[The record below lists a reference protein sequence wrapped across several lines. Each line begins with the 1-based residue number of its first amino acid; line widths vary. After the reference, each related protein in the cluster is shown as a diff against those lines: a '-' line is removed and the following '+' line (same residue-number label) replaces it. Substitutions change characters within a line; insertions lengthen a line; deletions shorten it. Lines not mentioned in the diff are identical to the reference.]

1 MRSLLFVPGS
11 SARMMAKAAGSGADV
26 VIYDLEDAVHPQQKE
41 AARPLVATALGDGPG
56 GGPGDGPRRYVRV
69 NALGTPWC
77 EGDLEAVLP
86 AGPDGIVVPKVTGPE
101 DLERLD
107 ALIGRWEA
115 PDRARATRIVA
126 VCTETPEATLSLAA
140 RSWKHPRLAGLLWGG
155 EDLSAA
161 IGATANRDDQ
171 GRYTAPFALARSLCL
186 LAAHAAGVAAI
197 DAVFTDFR
205 DGAALARET
214 DAARRD
220 GFTAKA
226 AIHPAQVAIINAR
239 FTPTDAER
247 GWAERVIAAFEASG
261 ANVVQLDGVMLDA
274 PHLTQARRIMAS
286 LQGIAG
292 PGRTGSG

>member
-11 SARMMAKAAGSGADV
+11 STRMMAKANASGADV

-41 AARPLVATALGDGPG
+41 AARPLVVAALGESPAMA
-56 GGPGDGPRRYVRV
+56 PQRYVRV
-69 NALGTPWC
+69 NALDTGWC
-77 EGDLEAVLP
+77 ERDLEAVLP

-107 ALIGRWEA
+107 ALIARWELPA
-115 PDRARATRIVA
+115 KATRIVA

-140 RSWKHPRLAGLLWGG
+140 RSWKHARLTGLLWGG

-161 IGATANRDDQ
+161 IGATANRDAN
-171 GRYTAPFALARSLCL
+171 GHYTAPFALVRSLCL

-205 DGAALARET
+205 DGEGLARES

-226 AIHPAQVAIINAR
+226 AIHPAQVEIINAC
-239 FTPTDAER
+239 FTPTEAER
-247 GWAERVIAAFEASG
+247 ERARRVIEAFERSASG
-261 ANVVQLDGVMLDA
+261 VAQLDGMMLDA
-274 PHLTQARRIMAS
+274 PHLAQARRIMA
-286 LQGIAG
+286 
-292 PGRTGSG
+292 R

>member
-11 SARMMAKAAGSGADV
+11 SAGMMAKADLSGADV

-41 AARPLVATALGDGPG
+41 AARPLVAAALGERPGTGPQ
-56 GGPGDGPRRYVRV
+56 RYVRV
-69 NALGTPWC
+69 NALGTAWC
-77 EGDLEAVLP
+77 ESDLETVLP
-86 AGPDGIVVPKVTGPE
+86 AGPDGIVVPKVTEPQ

-107 ALIGRWEA
+107 ELIGRWEIPA
-115 PDRARATRIVA
+115 KAKATRIVA

-161 IGATANRDDQ
+161 IGATANRDAN
-171 GRYTAPFALARSLCL
+171 GHYTAPFALARSLCL

-205 DGAALARET
+205 DGEALARET

-226 AIHPAQVAIINAR
+226 AIHPAQVEIINAR
-239 FTPTDAER
+239 FTPTEAER
-247 GWAERVIAAFEASG
+247 QWAQRVIAAFEAGGSG
-261 ANVVQLDGVMLDA
+261 VAQLDGMMLDA
-274 PHLTQARRIMAS
+274 PHLTQARRIMA
-286 LQGIAG
+286 
-292 PGRTGSG
+292 R